1 MPPQSTPETY
11 ETTSESDSS
20 ENSHISEQYA
30 TRLNTINLLST
41 LVLRRE
47 EEMER
52 RNVPRTTE
60 RGAGGGRG
68 ALGHPNRYSS
78 VYDNELN
85 ISNQTIPIQIR
96 NIDRVLRGMHNENND
111 LFDEEF
117 DDDYEEDMDDNVE
130 DSFDERFDDYDDD
143 DDSDDGEELE
153 PENLRSDI
161 QSNERLLLSSA
172 RQNHTNTNTLISSYN
187 DAIPLRRQNAI
198 RVRSWL
204 HDDERAPS
212 PGPANTKAGKSWLKE
227 LNDLHF
233 ELFHTQN
240 FFKYLKVYPGRSP
253 IFNGHSNHAASSIRS
268 ELPDDLIGN
277 LDSIMDLFLQ
287 KRVSGKLWSDQEKN
301 HTLHDKILLHKRK
314 NDFDEMPAP
323 MKKKKKLASG
333 NDLGPTNFISS
344 SNNPQ
349 IRTKAK
355 TKAKAKLNNLTYAQ
369 KHSIMDVTY
378 SSFLTSGSSFT
389 LNYSFFNVGFPLD
402 LVFSA
407 VDYRNKALQGIFSIT
422 PITREDNYLDD
433 FAQQA
438 SQINSYQEFFLGI
451 NPETLSGPRDKL
463 IMKQLKILKSLDAE
477 IVRVRTENGRVGP
490 KFSSNLI
497 KPFTIP
503 VVGKIIDF
511 KNNDL
516 RFLTRIRDKNHL
528 PMRCLHLARTK
539 SNRVRLQL
547 LEWMKIQPFAQF
559 EESFFLEQL
568 NRANINLE
576 DFKSQNASVQKET
589 IDLARGLRDSM
600 YDLTKFFGFI
610 RSSDIPIPL
619 IENERF
625 KRRMSYTDY
634 KKTYFLQEWEKKL
647 TDRLVKF
654 VTCQEHCLLNIQ
666 LNYILF
672 TLTIDICQFL
682 NNHIEY
688 KLNFVSEER
697 KSKYQK
703 QLKNTRNYKLTDSKK
718 TILLCSLDR
727 KTGRIEIQNS
737 RALLDY
743 KNVYQLEKHANSR
756 SSSADQDDGAL
767 FHRFFNGLLNESPPP
782 EGSFTDPDLL
792 SDDSD
797 EEVEWEDPYHEASLD
812 TVLKGHYKKTNNG
825 NVSFGGGNLSYSIV

>member
-20 ENSHISEQYA
+20 EDSHISEQYA

-52 RNVPRTTE
+52 RNVPRTGE
-60 RGAGGGRG
+60 RRTSGQRG

-78 VYDNELN
+78 VYGNELN
-85 ISNQTIPIQIR
+85 ISNQTIPIEIR
-96 NIDRVLRGMHNENND
+96 NTGRVLMGMHNENND

-117 DDDYEEDMDDNVE
+117 DDDYEEDMDENVE
-130 DSFDERFDDYDDD
+130 DSFDERFDEYDEE
-143 DDSDDGEELE
+143 DDSDDDGDLE

-172 RQNHTNTNTLISSYN
+172 RQNHTNTNTLISSNN

-204 HDDERAPS
+204 HDDERGVS
-212 PGPANTKAGKSWLKE
+212 PGPANSRAEKSWLKE
-227 LNDLHF
+227 LDDLHF

-240 FFKYLKVYPGRSP
+240 FFKYLKAYLGRAP
-253 IFNGHSNHAASSIRS
+253 IFNGHSNHASSSIRS

-287 KRVSGKLWSDQEKN
+287 KRISGKLWSNQEKSRVQSDK
-301 HTLHDKILLHKRK
+301 TLIHKRK
-314 NDFDEMPAP
+314 NDFDEISAP
-323 MKKKKKLASG
+323 MKKKKKLTSEK
-333 NDLGPTNFISS
+333 DLDTFTFVTPPDKS
-344 SNNPQ
+344 Q
-349 IRTKAK
+349 IRTMTKSKAK
-355 TKAKAKLNNLTYAQ
+355 VKLNNLTYAQ

-407 VDYRNKALQGIFSIT
+407 VDYKSKLLQGIFSIT
-422 PITREDNYLDD
+422 PISHNDNYLDE

-463 IMKQLKILKSLDAE
+463 IMKQLKILRSLDGE

-490 KFSSNLI
+490 KFRAKLV

-516 RFLTRIRDKNHL
+516 RFLTKIRDKNHL

-568 NRANINLE
+568 NRVNNNLE
-576 DFKSQNASVQKET
+576 NFKTQSASVQKET
-589 IDLARGLRDSM
+589 MDLARGLRDSM
-600 YDLTKFFGFI
+600 YDLTRFFGFI
-610 RSSDIPIPL
+610 TSSDIPIPL
-619 IENERF
+619 IENEKF

-666 LNYILF
+666 LNYVLF
-672 TLTIDICQFL
+672 TLTIDICEFL

-688 KLNFVSEER
+688 KLNFVSDER
-697 KSKYQK
+697 KNKYRK
-703 QLKNTRNYKLTDSKK
+703 QLNKTRHYKLTDSKK

-727 KTGRIEIQNS
+727 KTGQIEIQNT

-756 SSSADQDDGAL
+756 SSSADHDDGGL

-792 SDDSD
+792 SDESD

-812 TVLKGHYKKTNNG
+812 TVLKGFYKKTNSG
-825 NVSFGGGNLSYSIV
+825 NVSFGGGNLGYSIV